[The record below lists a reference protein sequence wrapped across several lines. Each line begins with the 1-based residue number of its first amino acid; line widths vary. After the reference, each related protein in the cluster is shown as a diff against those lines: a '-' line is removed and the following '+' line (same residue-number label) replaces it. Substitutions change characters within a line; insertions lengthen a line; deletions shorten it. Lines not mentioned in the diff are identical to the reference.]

1 MEKLKQISIYPQI
14 SGRSRVEKMAQD
26 PEKMKAMI
34 AFKKRLEDQL
44 EKLTTEANEVQAT
57 LEAVNQMLLE
67 KGFKRGDIKEVQTQ
81 PPASMPKEVALPK
94 PAVSQPKPKPVAPTN
109 ELPPVPLAPQESETV
124 IPLKTMAE
132 EPLALMYF
140 DKGVIHVMPD
150 ESKNFS
156 VETPPFSN
164 FLVEKVFS
172 KMQEKDK
179 ELVRLGQLTPDKMF
193 SYNIVREGDQ
203 IREII
208 IKNVDEERLKEL
220 KSSIRWTLEK
230 MYEKIKSA

>member
-1 MEKLKQISIYPQI
+1 
-14 SGRSRVEKMAQD
+14 MAQD

-34 AFKKRLEDQL
+34 SFKKRLEDQL
-44 EKLTTEANEVQAT
+44 DKITTEANEVQAT
-57 LEAVNQMLLE
+57 LDTVNQILLE

-81 PPASMPKEVALPK
+81 SPASMPKEVVLSK
-94 PAVSQPKPKPVAPTN
+94 PNAEQPKPPATAPVTQ
-109 ELPPVPLAPQESETV
+109 LPSVPLAPSENETV
-124 IPLKTMAE
+124 IPLKTMTE
-132 EPLALMYF
+132 DPLALMYF
-140 DKGVIHVMPD
+140 ERGVIHVMPD
-150 ESKNFS
+150 ESKNFN
-156 VETPPFSN
+156 VETPPFTN
-164 FLVEKVFS
+164 FLVEKVFQ

-179 ELVRLGQLTPDKMF
+179 ELVRLGQLTTDKMF